1 MALTQ
6 SQIAS
11 RLFKKSLGKAET
23 TLSYEYSNEEKN
35 GRPSVFYDQIWSQ
48 SNLIPNTADTSLV
61 TNASATGSSYSVGVV
76 KYYNKLTLSTFVS
89 TGNQNISF
97 YSDEMMD
104 SIPFNFGD
112 GSYTP
117 RLYKSNG
124 DEIFFGVSDWLLD
137 TEAGVLTFYS
147 TPPSGVNVSNPP
159 KISFYKYIG
168 DKGFGSGSGTI
179 TGITAGAGLT
189 GGGTS
194 GNISLS
200 VNLGINSGL
209 TFSGDDIILDGPN
222 LAGTG
227 LSYSNG
233 VLSVTTSQFT
243 SELAGSG
250 LVDNGSQLDVNVDIS
265 GLTVSGDM
273 VRLQDIITGDRRFQD
288 SVRID
293 GNLTVYGTTSYI
305 YTENIL
311 VEDNILT
318 LNATYSG
325 PYNTINTGIEA
336 NLGGGTYAALI
347 WDYTNS
353 LWSAGFSGSVSPII
367 TEAGTGLTKS
377 GNQLSVAFYSLT
389 GQGLTT
395 SGTTLNV
402 NTGTGLTISTID
414 NSLSLVTTS
423 VIPSTYGSSTEIPSI
438 TVDQYGRITGA
449 STYSISIPPQFE
461 FSTGL
466 TANGLTVSID
476 FQLITGAGLTQN
488 GSQIFVD
495 TNNLAIFLSGAGLTQ
510 NGGTISVN
518 VENGLS
524 IDSNKIVLGGDLTK
538 DTIISGTGIGLT
550 FKDVGDFS
558 VNSVSSISLTNGT
571 SSINFDLNGMNLE
584 SDTDLNITA
593 TSSLITINNGEG
605 LVYSATPSNSVP
617 LTLIHKQ
624 YVDNQIG
631 GLADVDNKSIILNDN
646 NEIQINPTVSGQG
659 LTFSESTGIIDIIWG
674 GTQSGLTF
682 SGGDSLGVNVDGTT
696 IQINVNGELTVVAG
710 ASTPVYDLFSGV
722 NSLGDNSPTGVILS
736 YTPNNY
742 SRIEVYVNG
751 QKQRLGNGVTQS
763 VDCYFDITGKELIN
777 LTTGDELYWNGL
789 YAGYDLSTSDSI
801 EIVYEK

>member
-1 MALTQ
+1 MALTA

-11 RLFKKSLGKAET
+11 RLFKKSNGAGETLVTRQFFEEPKLGRDLILT
-23 TLSYEYSNEEKN
+23 N
-35 GRPSVFYDQIWSQ
+35 QIWSQ
-48 SNLIPNTADTSLV
+48 SDLIPNSSPSL
-61 TNASATGSSYSVGVV
+61 SPGGSSGVV
-76 KYYNKLTLSTFVS
+76 QYFQKEALTHVAGSTNLSYYSSNLV
-89 TGNQNISF
+89 
-97 YSDEMMD
+97 D
-104 SIPFNFGD
+104 SIPFNYGDGTYNYTLYKNDGTTVIAFGD
-112 GSYTP
+112 G
-117 RLYKSNG
+117 
-124 DEIFFGVSDWLLD
+124 DWLVDNTSGL
-137 TEAGVLTFYS
+137 LTFYG
-147 TPPSGVNVSNPP
+147 TLPSGVSSALPP
-159 KISFYKYIG
+159 KISFYRYIG
-168 DKGFGSGSGTI
+168 TKGLGDGSGVGTI
-179 TGITAGAGLT
+179 TGITAGNGLS
-189 GGGTS
+189 GGGTAGS
-194 GNISLS
+194 ITLD
-200 VNLGINSGL
+200 VNLGLNSGL
-209 TFSGDDIILDGPN
+209 TFSGDDIILDGLN

-233 VLSVTTSQFT
+233 VLSITTSQFT
-243 SELAGSG
+243 SELAGAG

-305 YTENIL
+305 NTENIL

-325 PYNTINTGIEA
+325 PYNTLNTGIEA

-353 LWSAGFSGSVSPII
+353 FWSAGFSGSVSPII

-377 GNQLSVAFYSLT
+377 GNQLSLA
-389 GQGLTT
+389 
-395 SGTTLNV
+395 
-402 NTGTGLTISTID
+402 
-414 NSLSLVTTS
+414 TTS
-423 VIPSTYGSSTEIPSI
+423 VTPATYGSSTEIPSI
-438 TVDQYGRITGA
+438 TVDQYGRIIGA

-461 FSTGL
+461 FGTGL
-466 TANGLTVSID
+466 TANGLTVSVD
-476 FQLITGAGLTQN
+476 FESITGTGLTQN
-488 GSQIFVD
+488 GSQISID
-495 TNNLAIFLSGAGLTQ
+495 TNNLAISLSGAGLTQ

-524 IDSNKIVLGGDLTK
+524 IDSNSNKIVLGGDLTK
-538 DTIISGTGIGLT
+538 DTIISGTGFGIT
-550 FKDVGDFS
+550 MS
-558 VNSVSSISLTNGT
+558 VDNITLTNGT
-571 SSINFDLNGMNLE
+571 SSSIVVGSDFAGVAYQYGSESYTISANSNGVSIQALGGVNGMNLE
-584 SDTDLNITA
+584 SDKDLNITA
-593 TSSLITINNGEG
+593 TSSLITVNNGEG
-605 LVYSATPSNSVP
+605 LVYSATPSNAVP

-631 GLADVDNKSIILNDN
+631 GLADVDNLSLILNN
-646 NEIQINPTVSGQG
+646 SNQIQISPTAAGQG
-659 LTFSESTGIIDIIWG
+659 LTFSDSTGIIDIIWG

-696 IQINVNGELTVVAG
+696 IQINGNGELTVVAG
-710 ASTPVYDLFSGV
+710 ASTPVYQLVGGTTST
-722 NSLGDNSPTGVILS
+722 GDSFPTGITLS

-751 QKQRLGNGVTQS
+751 QKQRLGNGVTSS
-763 VDCYFDITGKELIN
+763 VDCYFDVTGKQLIN
-777 LTTGDELYWNGL
+777 LSSGDELYWNGL